1 MLKDKYYTQT
11 LLKIGVPIALQQ
23 LLFAAFNLL
32 DTVMMGQMGEQSIAA
47 VGLANQI
54 TFVYNLV
61 IFGVT
66 NGAAIFAAQYW
77 GVKDMDGIHRAQR
90 VTILLSALIG
100 MAFSAVALLIPETVL
115 GFYTN
120 DAEVIRLGAQ
130 YLRIIG
136 ITYLVMGMYM
146 TYITILRSVHIVK
159 MPTAISVVGL
169 LFNMLVN
176 YLLIFGKFGFPQL
189 GVRGAAIGTLVVRL
203 GQFAVLLLIVYWKKL
218 PAAVNLFQPMARDA
232 GFLARFFKTTAPVLV
247 NETLWSLAITTINS
261 IYAHISTEAVA
272 AVNITGTVEQFVFV
286 IGIGMANATGI
297 MVGNE
302 IGAGREH
309 NAKTY
314 ARWSI
319 LISAGLALLLGA
331 VIFFSAPFIIRI
343 YNVSEQTRFFAV
355 RLMRV
360 MGMILW
366 SRTMM
371 ANFVVGILRPG
382 GDTRF
387 TLVVDGLVVW
397 VVGVSMAYLGAN
409 VLHLPVYWVYL
420 MVASEE
426 IVKNF
431 MCYLRFRSG
440 KWITN
445 LTRAETSLELAPE

>member
-1 MLKDKYYTQT
+1 
-11 LLKIGVPIALQQ
+11 
-23 LLFAAFNLL
+23 
-32 DTVMMGQMGEQSIAA
+32 
-47 VGLANQI
+47 
-54 TFVYNLV
+54 
-61 IFGVT
+61 
-66 NGAAIFAAQYW
+66 
-77 GVKDMDGIHRAQR
+77 
-90 VTILLSALIG
+90 
-100 MAFSAVALLIPETVL
+100 
-115 GFYTN
+115 
-120 DAEVIRLGAQ
+120 
-130 YLRIIG
+130 
-136 ITYLVMGMYM
+136 
-146 TYITILRSVHIVK
+146 
-159 MPTAISVVGL
+159 
-169 LFNMLVN
+169 
-176 YLLIFGKFGFPQL
+176 
-189 GVRGAAIGTLVVRL
+189 
-203 GQFAVLLLIVYWKKL
+203 
-218 PAAVNLFQPMARDA
+218 
-232 GFLARFFKTTAPVLV
+232 
-247 NETLWSLAITTINS
+247 
-261 IYAHISTEAVA
+261 
-272 AVNITGTVEQFVFV
+272 
-286 IGIGMANATGI
+286 